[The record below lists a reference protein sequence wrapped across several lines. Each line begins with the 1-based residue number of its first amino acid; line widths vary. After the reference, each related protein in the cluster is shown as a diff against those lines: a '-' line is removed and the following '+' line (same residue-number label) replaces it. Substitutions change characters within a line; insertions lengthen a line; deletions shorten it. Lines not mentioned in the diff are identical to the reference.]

1 MSSFQP
7 LADAEDEIDPEVYDT
22 YIDVKIVLDDIADG
36 GGNIAT
42 VKSCVT
48 DINGRAIGIANN
60 NPLLDS

>member
-7 LADAEDEIDPEVYDT
+7 LADAEDEIDPEVYDK
-22 YIDVKIVLDDIADG
+22 YICAKIVLDDVADG